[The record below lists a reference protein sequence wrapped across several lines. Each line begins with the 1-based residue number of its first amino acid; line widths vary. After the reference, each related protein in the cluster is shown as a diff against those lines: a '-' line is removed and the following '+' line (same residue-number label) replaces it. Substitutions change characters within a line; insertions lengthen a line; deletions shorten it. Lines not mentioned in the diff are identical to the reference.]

1 MTQDR
6 GEASTTMLPRGSN
19 PRVPHAIKRW
29 IGVVLPVIDSP
40 TDLRTITEWASW
52 VGISAGA
59 LRTWCRMAGLP
70 AKRSLSLARMLRVV
84 MHLGE
89 GERAENL
96 LDIVDTRTL
105 RKFLRLGHPEGSRC
119 RVPLRCDELLDRQR
133 WITDPLA
140 LRELSAA
147 LRARDAGLKERSPGE

>member
-1 MTQDR
+1 MTQNR
-6 GEASTTMLPRGSN
+6 GEAATTTHPTGSK

-29 IGVVLPVIDSP
+29 IRIVLPVIDSP
-40 TDLRTITEWASW
+40 RDLRTIAEWASW

-84 MHLGE
+84 MHSRE
-89 GERAENL
+89 GERPENL

-105 RKFLRLGHPEGSRC
+105 GKFLRLGHTEGPPC
-119 RVPLRCDELLDRQR
+119 RLPLRCDEFLCRQG
-133 WITDPLA
+133 WITDSLA
-140 LRELSAA
+140 LRELSAT
-147 LRARDAGLKERSPGE
+147 LRAHDPDVDERSRRE